1 MQTSDNSILAK
12 WGEKS
17 CTLGWVSI
25 PTLLLFSQRELSI
38 TPSELNV
45 LLNLFLHWWERS
57 EKPFPSQEAIAYR
70 AGISL
75 KTVQRALNDLEEKNL
90 IIKIPTPRSNPTT
103 KGRNL
108 YDLTPLVDKLDK
120 VSVKVLQEL
129 NSRKNMVYYVNK

>member
-1 MQTSDNSILAK
+1 MNVSESSITDK
-12 WGEKS
+12 WGENACS
-17 CTLGWVSI
+17 LGWVSI
-25 PTLLLFSQRELSI
+25 PTLLLFSQRELNI

-45 LLNLFLHWWERS
+45 LMNLFMHWWNRS

-90 IIKIPTPRSNPTT
+90 IAKIPTPRSNLTT

-108 YDLTPLVDKLDK
+108 YDLNPLIEKLDK
-120 VSVKVLQEL
+120 VSVKVLSEL
-129 NSRKNMVYYVNK
+129 SSRKNMVYYVDK